1 LPSLIETIL
10 PALLNVVGI
19 IFTSVAS
26 ALPSLA
32 NSLLPQIPPVIERI
46 VPVLI
51 SLIPTFIS
59 IGGEIIRAVITGL
72 VENAGE
78 ITQAGLDV
86 LQTLIDG
93 FAEATSGDGIS
104 QLIDTTMQI
113 VEMIGN
119 FLVEN
124 APTLITAAVELITQ
138 LAMMLTDPTNLQ
150 MLIDLSLQLILAIA
164 DGLVQ
169 SAPALGNA
177 VIAVIG
183 NLLTTLWNELP
194 NILSTI
200 VSLLGEV
207 GQLVIGL
214 IGGLMGNSYDEVV
227 GNVAAVGDFL
237 SSSFENFITGLTGW
251 ISNIGTNISQMWTDI
266 VTFFTD
272 GIVNVGNAL
281 SGWWDEITSFFSDL
295 ASSALNWAGDM
306 VDNFVSGI
314 RDGISSVGQG
324 MSEFAAEAASW
335 IHFSEP
341 DKGALSNFSTF
352 APDMVDLWNETLT
365 DSLPNLS
372 IGMGNMSDYIA
383 DNMPSLEGA
392 GDMAGVVS
400 MPPIVVQAYFGQE
413 KIDEVMVESNQRID
427 YISGGRA

>member
-1 LPSLIETIL
+1 
-10 PALLNVVGI
+10 
-19 IFTSVAS
+19 
-26 ALPSLA
+26 
-32 NSLLPQIPPVIERI
+32 
-46 VPVLI
+46 
-51 SLIPTFIS
+51 
-59 IGGEIIRAVITGL
+59 
-72 VENAGE
+72 
-78 ITQAGLDV
+78 
-86 LQTLIDG
+86 
-93 FAEATSGDGIS
+93 
-104 QLIDTTMQI
+104 
-113 VEMIGN
+113 
-119 FLVEN
+119 
-124 APTLITAAVELITQ
+124 
-138 LAMMLTDPTNLQ
+138 MMLTDPTNLQ

-251 ISNIGTNISQMWTDI
+251 ISNIGSSISQLWTDI

-272 GIVNVGNAL
+272 GIVNVGDAL
-281 SGWWDEITSFFSDL
+281 SGWWEEISGWFSNL
-295 ASSALNWAGDM
+295 ASSALTWAGDM
-306 VDNFVSGI
+306 IDNFVSGI
-314 RDGISSVGQG
+314 RNGISAVGDAVSG
-324 MSEFAAEAASW
+324 IADTVAGY
-335 IHFSEP
+335 IGFSEP
-341 DKGALSNFSTF
+341 EDPRSALHNFHTF
-352 APDMVDLWNETLT
+352 APDMIDLWNS
-365 DSLPNLS
+365 SLEGAIPELNM
-372 IGMGNMSDYIA
+372 GMSSMADYIA
-383 DNMPSLEGA
+383 DSMPSLEGA